1 MIFCSVCQL
10 PIIEEPDC
18 MRESC
23 GHICHERC
31 TEKRTTQK
39 CVECDNNKNKIV
51 TQNIPQQ
58 HQIDTTTSSTTQVN
72 AKISTSISNI
82 TKLLDENNDNGKPSS
97 SSYLPCKISQ
107 HKKCGSVSQ
116 TTSSTP
122 AKSSDSIGSKSSK
135 PRMLL
140 GMMNHRTTSG
150 HTHAHGTNHGS
161 LHDAIH
167 GSSNGSCVMMS
178 QFDEPWWLLE
188 AIIFCILGS
197 LMLWI
202 LFEFEH

>member
-1 MIFCSVCQL
+1 MIFCSVCHL
-10 PIIEEPDC
+10 PIIEESNC
-18 MRESC
+18 TRESC

-31 TEKRTTQK
+31 TERRTTQK
-39 CVECDNNKNKIV
+39 CTECDHTKIA
-51 TQNIPQQ
+51 TQNITQND
-58 HQIDTTTSSTTQVN
+58 DTTKTSTQVN

-82 TKLLDENNDNGKPSS
+82 TKLLDNYDDKPPPLS
-97 SSYLPCKISQ
+97 SQ
-107 HKKCGSVSQ
+107 HKSGSASQ

-122 AKSSDSIGSKSSK
+122 AKSSDSIASKSSK

-140 GMMNHRTTSG
+140 GMMGHNRTNSG
-150 HTHAHGTNHGS
+150 HAAREHDAKHGS
-161 LHDAIH
+161 LHDE
-167 GSSNGSCVMMS
+167 SSIIMS